1 MSMTPDQQIELL
13 KQFEPE
19 LRFTKGETFFP
30 MDVEPYVN
38 ASSLWMQRKGMEA
51 TCLIPQ
57 GEVSLSSLSESRMDG
72 NETIY
77 FLRFI
82 EPLDVVN
89 LITYLSQRR
98 LNIDPKQIFRLN
110 TGRLARVGYTSRF
123 ADLIFSLSLLLR
135 GRVPGDT
142 SAAAAIEYEKILK
155 KDESYHYHGR
165 VLEQGDWT
173 ILQYWYFYAF
183 NNWRSGYFGVN
194 DHEAD
199 WEIVNIYLY
208 RDENDALKPEWVA
221 YSMHD
226 YTGDDLRRRWDDPEL
241 IRVGDHVVVYIGAG
255 SHACYYAPGEY
266 LAELE
271 LPFMAP
277 IARFTRRFRDMWHK
291 ITGLIGETSSTHPNP
306 TSIFRVPFV
315 DFARGDGV
323 SIGLGGNKHWGT
335 PRLLSPTP
343 GWVSHYRGLWG
354 LYAQDPVAGED
365 APAGPMYNRD
375 GSIRRS
381 WYDPVGFVGLD
392 KQPPPNKI
400 VDYIQQEQQTLEE
413 EQNLLRQTIQEKS
426 QLLSELGVLRN
437 AIQDRSQYCSLDQNT
452 QIQTQNLSEELN
464 HLNEQLS
471 MNEKRLDALHMYA
484 ARIKNG
490 EREPARLHIKRP
502 HQPASN
508 GELRTNRLAEFWAAI
523 SIGLLMIT
531 FVVLV
536 LFFRQ
541 HIFLGL
547 IALISAFVFIESGFK
562 RQLPQV
568 FNSVAIGLAV
578 VSALL
583 ITFHFFWPLVI
594 IIVVL
599 AGIYV
604 MWENLRELVHL

>member
-1 MSMTPDQQIELL
+1 MNPEQEIELL
-13 KQFEPE
+13 RRFEPE
-19 LRFTKGETFFP
+19 LRFTRGETFFP
-30 MDVEPYVN
+30 LDVEPYVH
-38 ASSLWMQRKGMEA
+38 ASSLWMQGNNQEA
-51 TCLIPQ
+51 ICLIPQ
-57 GEVSLSSLSESRMDG
+57 GEVSLEKLSESRMDG
-72 NETIY
+72 SQTVY
-77 FLRFI
+77 YLRFI

-98 LNIDPKQIFRLN
+98 LNVDPQNIFRFN
-110 TGRLARVGYTSRF
+110 MGRLARVGYSSRF

-142 SAAAAIEYEKILK
+142 SAAAALEYEKIIK
-155 KDESYHYHGR
+155 KDERYQYHGR
-165 VLEQGDWT
+165 VLQQGDWT
-173 ILQYWYFYAF
+173 VLQYWYFYAF

-199 WEIVNIYLY
+199 WELVSIYLY
-208 RDENDALKPEWVA
+208 RTDDNQLAPEWVA

-241 IRVGDHVVVYIGAG
+241 IKVGEHVVVYVGAG

-277 IARFTRRFRDMWHK
+277 VARFTRRLRDLWHK
-291 ITGLIGETSSTHPNP
+291 ITGLIGEQALLEPNP
-306 TSIFRVPFV
+306 KSIFRVPFV

-323 SIGLGGNKHWGT
+323 SIGPGGDKHWDT

-343 GWVSHYRGLWG
+343 AWVSQYRGLWG
-354 LYAQDPVAGED
+354 LYAQDPVSGED

-375 GSIRRS
+375 GTIRRA
-381 WYDPVGFVGLD
+381 WYDPVGYVGLD
-392 KQPPPNKI
+392 KQPPPNKL
-400 VDYIQQEQQTLEE
+400 VQYLLQQKENLTEE
-413 EQNLLRQTIQEKS
+413 NRIISETIDEKNRR
-426 QLLSELGVLRN
+426 LSELGVLRS
-437 AIQDRSQYCSLDQNT
+437 AIQQRSQYCSLDQKTYLET
-452 QIQTQNLSEELN
+452 QKLSEELEE
-464 HLNEQLS
+464 HHRQLA
-471 MNEKRLDALHMYA
+471 MNEKRLDALRMYY
-484 ARIKNG
+484 ARLING
-490 EREPARLHIKRP
+490 EREPARLHIERP
-502 HQPASN
+502 HLPASN

-541 HIFLGL
+541 HIVLGL
-547 IALISAFVFIESGFK
+547 VALISAFVFIESGFK

-583 ITFHFFWPLVI
+583 IIFHFFWPLVI
-594 IIVVL
+594 IIVVV
-599 AGIYV
+599 AGLYV
-604 MWENLRELVHL
+604 MWENLHELVHL

>member
-1 MSMTPDQQIELL
+1 MKMTPEQQIELL
-13 KQFEPE
+13 RRFEPE

-30 MDVEPYVN
+30 MDVEPYVH
-38 ASSLWMQRKGMEA
+38 ASSLWMQINRQEPV
-51 TCLIPQ
+51 CLIPQ
-57 GEVSLSSLSESRMDG
+57 GEVGLDKLSELRMDG
-72 NETIY
+72 NDAIY

-82 EPLDVVN
+82 EPLDLVN

-98 LNIDPKQIFRLN
+98 LNIDPQNIFRFN
-110 TGRLARVGYTSRF
+110 TGRLARVGYSSRF

-142 SAAAAIEYEKILK
+142 SAAAALEYEQIIR
-155 KDESYHYHGR
+155 DHESFQYHGR
-165 VLEQGDWT
+165 VLQQGDWT

-199 WEIVNIYLY
+199 WELVNIYLY
-208 RDENDALKPEWVA
+208 RDENNELIPEWVA

-226 YTGDDLRRRWDDPEL
+226 YFGDDLRRRWDDPEL
-241 IRVGDHVVVYIGAG
+241 IKVGEHVVAYAGAG

-277 IARFTRRFRDMWHK
+277 VARFARRLRNVWRN
-291 ITGLIGETSSTHPNP
+291 ITGLIDEKSLKEGDPA
-306 TSIFRVPFV
+306 SIFRVPFV

-323 SIGLGGNKHWGT
+323 SIGPGGDKHWGT

-343 GWVSHYRGLWG
+343 DWVSHYSGLWG

-375 GSIRRS
+375 GSIRRA

-392 KQPPPNKI
+392 KQPPPNKLI
-400 VDYIQQEQQTLEE
+400 DYLDLKKNVLLEE
-413 EQNLLRQTIQEKS
+413 QTSIKQDLEQKS
-426 QLLSELGVLRN
+426 EQLSELGVLRI
-437 AIQDRSQYCSLDQNT
+437 AIRQGSLYNSLEQET
-452 QIQTQNLSEELN
+452 QLQTKKLSVELDELRQRLAEN
-464 HLNEQLS
+464 D
-471 MNEKRLDALHMYA
+471 KRLDALQMYQIGLKYD
-484 ARIKNG
+484 R
-490 EREPARLHIKRP
+490 REPARLHIRRP
-502 HQPASN
+502 HLPASIS
-508 GELRTNRLAEFWAAI
+508 ELRNNRLAEFWAAI
-523 SIGLLMIT
+523 SIGLLMIA
-531 FVVLV
+531 FVILV

-541 HIFLGL
+541 HIFSGL
-547 IALISAFVFIESGFK
+547 VVLISAFVFIESGFK

-568 FNSVAIGLAV
+568 INSIAIGLAV

-583 ITFHFFWPLVI
+583 IIFHFFWPLVVI
-594 IIVVL
+594 GVVL
-599 AGIYV
+599 AGLFV

>member
-1 MSMTPDQQIELL
+1 MTMTPDQQIELL
-13 KQFEPE
+13 KRFEPE

-30 MDVEPYVN
+30 MDVEPYVH
-38 ASSLWMQRKGMEA
+38 ASSLWMQKSGQDA
-51 TCLIPQ
+51 ICLVPQ
-57 GEVSLSSLSESRMDG
+57 GQVDLDVMSEQRMDG
-72 NETIY
+72 NDTVY

-89 LITYLSQRR
+89 LVTYLSQRR
-98 LNIDPKQIFRLN
+98 SNIDPQNIFRFKM
-110 TGRLARVGYTSRF
+110 GRLARVGYSSRF

-142 SAAAAIEYEKILK
+142 SAAAALEYEKIIK
-155 KDESYHYHGR
+155 NEESYQYHGR
-165 VLEQGDWT
+165 VLQQGDWT
-173 ILQYWYFYAF
+173 VLQYWYFYAF

-199 WEIVNIYLY
+199 WEMVSIYLY
-208 RDENDALKPEWVA
+208 EDEDNQLKPEWVA

-241 IRVGDHVVVYIGAG
+241 ICIGEHAVVYVGAG
-255 SHACYYAPGEY
+255 SHACYFAPGEY

-271 LPFMAP
+271 LPFLAP
-277 IARFTRRFRDMWHK
+277 AARLKRRLRDLWRK
-291 ITGLIGETSSTHPNP
+291 ITGLIGEDSLSETNP
-306 TSIFRVPFV
+306 PSIFRVPFV

-323 SIGLGGNKHWGT
+323 SIGPGGDKHWGI

-343 GWVSHYRGLWG
+343 AWVSQYRGLWG
-354 LYAQDPVAGED
+354 LYAQDPISGED

-375 GSIRRS
+375 GTIRRA
-381 WYDPVGFVGLD
+381 WYDPVGYVGLD
-392 KQPPPNKI
+392 KQPPPNKLI
-400 VDYIQQEQQTLEE
+400 YYINQRKESLRE
-413 EQNLLRQTIQEKS
+413 EQRQIEQTIADKS
-426 QLLSELGVLRN
+426 QQLSELGVLRS
-437 AIQDRSQYCSLDQNT
+437 AIQQRSQFCMLDQKT
-452 QIQTQNLSEELN
+452 QGQTEKLSDELDEL
-464 HLNEQLS
+464 HLRIG
-471 MNEKRLDALHMYA
+471 MNEKRLDALQLYQN
-484 ARIKNG
+484 RLRDG
-490 EREPARLHIKRP
+490 EKGSARLHITRP
-502 HQPASN
+502 HQPASD
-508 GELRTNRLAEFWAAI
+508 GELRSNRLAEFWAAI

-541 HIFLGL
+541 HIILGL

-583 ITFHFFWPLVI
+583 IVFHFFWLLVI
-594 IIVVL
+594 LAVVL
-599 AGIYV
+599 AGFYV
-604 MWENLRELVHL
+604 MLENLRELVQL

>member
-1 MSMTPDQQIELL
+1 MTITPDQQIELL
-13 KQFEPE
+13 KRFEPE

-30 MDVEPYVN
+30 MDVEPYVR
-38 ASSLWMQRKGMEA
+38 ASSLWMQKSGQDA
-51 TCLIPQ
+51 LSLIPQ
-57 GEVSLSSLSESRMDG
+57 GQVSLDILSEQRMDG
-72 NETIY
+72 NDTIY

-82 EPLDVVN
+82 EPLDVIN

-98 LNIDPKQIFRLN
+98 LNIDPQNIFRFN
-110 TGRLARVGYTSRF
+110 MGRLARVGYSSRF

-142 SAAAAIEYEKILK
+142 SAAAALEYEKIFK
-155 KDESYHYHGR
+155 KEERYQYHGR
-165 VLEQGDWT
+165 VLQQGDWT
-173 ILQYWYFYAF
+173 VLQYWYFYAF

-199 WEIVNIYLY
+199 WEMVSIYLY
-208 RDENDALKPEWVA
+208 EDEDNQLKPEWVA

-241 IRVGDHVVVYIGAG
+241 IRIGEHAVVYVGAG
-255 SHACYYAPGEY
+255 SHACYFAPGEY

-271 LPFMAP
+271 LPFLAP
-277 IARFTRRFRDMWHK
+277 VARLTRRLRDLWRK
-291 ITGLIGETSSTHPNP
+291 ITGLIGEESMPATNP

-323 SIGLGGNKHWGT
+323 SIGPGGDKHWGI

-343 GWVSHYRGLWG
+343 AWVSQYRGLWG
-354 LYAQDPVAGED
+354 LYAQDPVSGED

-375 GSIRRS
+375 GTIRRA

-392 KQPPPNKI
+392 KQPPPNKLI
-400 VDYIQQEQQTLEE
+400 YYLQQEKESLREE
-413 EQNLLRQTIQEKS
+413 LNQIEQTIAEKS
-426 QLLSELGVLRN
+426 QQLSELGVLRN
-437 AIQDRSQYCSLDQNT
+437 AIQQRSQYCTLDQNT
-452 QIQTQNLSEELN
+452 QVQTQKLSDELDEL
-464 HLNEQLS
+464 HRSLG
-471 MNEKRLDALHMYA
+471 MNEKRLDALRLYQN
-484 ARIKNG
+484 RLRDG
-490 EREPARLHIKRP
+490 EKEPARLHITRP

-541 HIFLGL
+541 HIILGL

-583 ITFHFFWPLVI
+583 IVFHFFWPLVI
-594 IIVVL
+594 FAVVL
-599 AGIYV
+599 AGLYV

>member
-1 MSMTPDQQIELL
+1 MMMTPDQEIELL
-13 KQFEPE
+13 KRFEPE

-30 MDVEPYVN
+30 MDVEPYVRS
-38 ASSLWMQRKGMEA
+38 SSLWMQRKGMEA
-51 TCLIPQ
+51 VCLIPQ
-57 GEVSLSSLSESRMDG
+57 GEVSLDNLAQPRMDG

-89 LITYLSQRR
+89 LITFLSQRR
-98 LNIDPKQIFRLN
+98 LNIDPQNIFRLN
-110 TGRLARVGYTSRF
+110 TGRLARVGYSSRF

-142 SAAAAIEYEKILK
+142 SAAAALEYEKIIK
-155 KDESYHYHGR
+155 AAESFQYHGR
-165 VLEQGDWT
+165 VLQQGDW
-173 ILQYWYFYAF
+173 IVLQYWFFYAF

-199 WEIVNIYLY
+199 WELVNIYLY
-208 RDENDALKPEWVA
+208 QDESNQLIPEWVA

-226 YTGDDLRRRWDDPEL
+226 YTGDDLRRRWDDPEV
-241 IRVGDHVVVYIGAG
+241 IKVGEHVVVYVGAG

-277 IARFTRRFRDMWHK
+277 VARFTRRFRDLWRK
-291 ITGLIGETSSTHPNP
+291 ITGLIGEESLHETSP

-315 DFARGDGV
+315 DFARGDGA
-323 SIGLGGNKHWGT
+323 SIGPGGDKHWGT

-343 GWVSHYRGLWG
+343 GWVAQYRGLWG

-375 GSIRRS
+375 GSIRQS

-392 KQPPPNKI
+392 KQPPPNKLLEYTQAQLHTLI
-400 VDYIQQEQQTLEE
+400 DEQKVLE
-413 EQNLLRQTIQEKS
+413 QSIQEKS
-426 QLLSELGVLRN
+426 QKLSELGVLRN
-437 AIQDRSQYCSLDQNT
+437 AIQQRSQYCSLDQNT
-452 QIQTQNLSEELN
+452 QLLTHNLSEELAD
-464 HLNEQLS
+464 LRQRS
-471 MNEKRLDALHMYA
+471 AMNEKRLDALRQY
-484 ARIKNG
+484 RTRLKNG
-490 EREPARLHIKRP
+490 EREPARLHIARP
-502 HQPASN
+502 HQPASS
-508 GELRTNRLAEFWAAI
+508 GELRSSRLAEFWAAI

-541 HIFLGL
+541 HIVLGL
-547 IALISAFVFIESGFK
+547 VALISAFAFIESGFK

-583 ITFHFFWPLVI
+583 IIFHFFWPLVI
-594 IIVVL
+594 VVVVI
-599 AGIYV
+599 AGFYV
-604 MWENLRELVHL
+604 IWENLRELVHL